1 MYSVGYV
8 CRFLTMKPRNKY
20 EKRVAE
26 LNATLKENIAVR
38 DIEWVKKQEFGY
50 KRDYTKD
57 TSFYFTLV
65 TQVAEFKVKRLYRGY
80 KFPDKN
86 YDHYFFVE
94 IMREFS
100 EDGCNA
106 LYFGKQR
113 GMGCYYD
120 CFLFGSDMELRGNYK
135 NYAGHCIADLF
146 DISWGEHPQ
155 SNGKRVPCERLDP
168 KELGRI
174 IKNNPVAENLYKERS
189 YLFTYLMYQTYNKQV
204 CRAITIAKRHGFVF
218 TPGNTSIWF
227 DMVRAMVK
235 VGADFHNPVFVAP
248 KDLQATHDLFI
259 KRWMRKQEDE
269 RRAAAIEMKMDATD
283 RKLMQEKRTN
293 DAYIRRRKRFYD
305 MVLTD
310 GLIECRVLP
319 DVPAFRAEAEEMHH
333 CVYTNEYYKK
343 PYSLIMSATI
353 AGNRV
358 ETVEVD
364 LTSFTI
370 KQCFGKHDQ
379 FTMHHQRILD
389 LVNGQMD
396 IIKETYT
403 SRKRTTK
410 IKIAV

>member
-1 MYSVGYV
+1 
-8 CRFLTMKPRNKY
+8 MKPRNKY

-26 LNATLKENIAVR
+26 LNATLSEDIAVR
-38 DIEWVKKQEFGY
+38 DIEWVKKQDFGY
-50 KRDYTKD
+50 KREDSKD

-65 TQVAEFKVKRLYRGY
+65 TQVAEYQVKRLYRGY
-80 KFPDKN
+80 KFSDKHF
-86 YDHYFFVE
+86 DHYFFVE

-106 LYFGKQR
+106 LYFGKQKT
-113 GMGCYYD
+113 MGCYFD
-120 CFLFGSDMELRGNYK
+120 CFLYGSNMELRSSHR
-135 NYAGHCIADLF
+135 NYARNSIADLF

-155 SNGKRVPCERLDP
+155 SKGKRVPCERLDP

-189 YLFTYLMYQTYNKQV
+189 PLFVHLMYQTYNKQI

-218 TPGNTSIWF
+218 DQINTSIWF
-227 DMVRAMVK
+227 DMVRAMVR
-235 VGADFHNPVFVAP
+235 VGADVHNPVFVAP
-248 KDLQATHDLFI
+248 KDLQATHDLFVN
-259 KRWMRKQEDE
+259 RWKRKQENE
-269 RRAAAIEMKMDATD
+269 RRAAAIELKMSETD
-283 RKLMQEKRTN
+283 RKLMREKRTN

-310 GLIECRVLP
+310 GLIEVRVLP
-319 DVPAFRAEAEEMHH
+319 DVPAFRAEADEMHH
-333 CVYTNEYYKK
+333 CVYTSEYYKK

-379 FTMHHQRILD
+379 FTMHHKRILD
-389 LVNGQMD
+389 LVNSQMCT
-396 IIKETYT
+396 IKDTYT

-410 IKIAV
+410 HKIAV

>member
-1 MYSVGYV
+1 
-8 CRFLTMKPRNKY
+8 MKPRTKY

-26 LNATLKENIAVR
+26 LNATLKEDIAIR
-38 DIEWVKKQEFGY
+38 DIDWVKKQNFGN
-50 KRDYTKD
+50 KREGSKD

-65 TQVAEFKVKRLYRGY
+65 THIEEYQVKRLYRGY
-80 KFPDKN
+80 KFHDKHF
-86 YDHYFFVE
+86 DHYFFVE

-113 GMGCYYD
+113 AMGRYYD
-120 CFLFGSDMELRGNYK
+120 CFIYGSDMELRGNHK
-135 NYAGHCIADLF
+135 NYACHCIADLF
-146 DISWGEHPQ
+146 DISWDEHPQ
-155 SNGKRVPCERLDP
+155 SKGKRVSCERVDP
-168 KELGRI
+168 NQLGRI
-174 IKNNPVAENLYKERS
+174 IKDNPVAENLYKERS
-189 YLFTYLMYQTYNKQV
+189 PLFIHLMYQSSNKQV

-235 VGADFHNPVFVAP
+235 IGADFHNPIFVAP
-248 KDLQATHDLFI
+248 KDLQTMHNLFVN
-259 KRWMRKQEDE
+259 RWRRKQEEE
-269 RRAAAIEMKMDATD
+269 RRTAAIELKMSETD
-283 RKLMQEKRTN
+283 RRLMQEKSIN
-293 DAYIRRRKRFYD
+293 DAYIKRRKRFYD

-310 GLIECRVLP
+310 GLIECHVLP
-319 DVPAFRAEAEEMHH
+319 DVPAFRAEAEEMQH

-353 AGNRV
+353 NEKRV

-389 LVNGQMD
+389 LVNGQMN

-410 IKIAV
+410 VKMAV

>member
-1 MYSVGYV
+1 
-8 CRFLTMKPRNKY
+8 MKPRNKY

-26 LNATLKENIAVR
+26 LNATLSEDIAVR
-38 DIEWVKKQEFGY
+38 DIEWVKKQDYGY
-50 KRDYTKD
+50 KREDSKD

-65 TQVAEFKVKRLYRGY
+65 TQVAEYQVKRLYRGY
-80 KFPDKN
+80 KFSDKHF
-86 YDHYFFVE
+86 DHYFFVE

-106 LYFGKQR
+106 LYFGKQKT
-113 GMGCYYD
+113 MGCYFD
-120 CFLFGSDMELRGNYK
+120 CFLYGSNMELRSSHR
-135 NYAGHCIADLF
+135 NYARNSIADLF

-155 SNGKRVPCERLDP
+155 SKGKRVPCERLDP

-189 YLFTYLMYQTYNKQV
+189 PLFVHLMYQTYNKQI

-218 TPGNTSIWF
+218 DQINTSIWF
-227 DMVRAMVK
+227 DMVRAMVR
-235 VGADFHNPVFVAP
+235 VGADVHNPVFVAP
-248 KDLQATHDLFI
+248 KDLQATHDLFVN
-259 KRWMRKQEDE
+259 RWKRKQENE
-269 RRAAAIEMKMDATD
+269 RRAAAIELKMSETD
-283 RKLMQEKRTN
+283 RKLMREKRTN

-310 GLIECRVLP
+310 GLIEVRVLP
-319 DVPAFRAEAEEMHH
+319 DVPAFRAEADEMHH

-353 AGNRV
+353 SGSRV

-364 LTSFTI
+364 LTSFKI
-370 KQCFGKHDQ
+370 LQCFGKHDQ

-389 LVNGQMD
+389 LVNGQMN

-410 IKIAV
+410 VKIAV

>member
-1 MYSVGYV
+1 
-8 CRFLTMKPRNKY
+8 MKPRNKY

-26 LNATLKENIAVR
+26 LNATLSEDIAVR
-38 DIEWVKKQEFGY
+38 DIEWVKKQDFGY
-50 KRDYTKD
+50 KREDSKD

-65 TQVAEFKVKRLYRGY
+65 TQVAEYKVKRLYRGY
-80 KFPDKN
+80 KFSDKHF
-86 YDHYFFVE
+86 DHYFFVE

-106 LYFGKQR
+106 LYFGKQKT
-113 GMGCYYD
+113 MGCYFD
-120 CFLFGSDMELRGNYK
+120 CFLYGSNMELRSSHR
-135 NYAGHCIADLF
+135 NYARNSIADLF

-155 SNGKRVPCERLDP
+155 SKGKRVPCERLDP

-189 YLFTYLMYQTYNKQV
+189 PLFVHLMYQTYNKQI

-218 TPGNTSIWF
+218 DQINTSIWF
-227 DMVRAMVK
+227 DMVRAMVR
-235 VGADFHNPVFVAP
+235 VGADVHNPVFVAP
-248 KDLQATHDLFI
+248 KDLQATHDLFVN
-259 KRWMRKQEDE
+259 RWKRKQENE
-269 RRAAAIEMKMDATD
+269 RRAAAIEVKMEETD

-293 DAYIRRRKRFYD
+293 DAYIKRRKRFYD

-319 DVPAFRAEAEEMHH
+319 DIPAFRAEAEEMHH

-353 AGNRV
+353 SGSRV

-364 LTSFTI
+364 LTSFKI
-370 KQCFGKHDQ
+370 LQCFGKHDQ

-396 IIKETYT
+396 TIKETYN

-410 IKIAV
+410 QKIAV

>member
-1 MYSVGYV
+1 
-8 CRFLTMKPRNKY
+8 MKPRNKY

-26 LNATLKENIAVR
+26 LNATLKEDIAVR
-38 DIEWVKKQEFGY
+38 DIEWVKEQNYGNQ
-50 KRDYTKD
+50 RDYTKD
-57 TSFYFTLV
+57 TSFYFTLY
-65 TQVAEFKVKRLYRGY
+65 TNIAEFEVKRLYRGY
-80 KFPDKN
+80 KFTDKH

-94 IMREFS
+94 IMREFK
-100 EDGCNA
+100 DGDNI
-106 LYFGKQR
+106 LYFGKQKT
-113 GMGCYYD
+113 MGCYFD
-120 CFLFGSDMELRGNYK
+120 CFLYGSDMELRSNYK
-135 NYAGHCIADLF
+135 NYANNCIADLF

-155 SNGKRVPCERLDP
+155 STGKRVVCERTDP

-174 IKNNPVAENLYKERS
+174 IKNNPVAENLYKKHS
-189 YLFTYLMYQTYNKQV
+189 PLFSYLMYHTYNKKV

-218 TPGNTSIWF
+218 DQTSTSVWF
-227 DMVRAMVK
+227 DMVRAMVR

-248 KDLQATHDLFI
+248 KDLQATHDMFVN
-259 KRWMRKQEDE
+259 RWRRKQEEE
-269 RRAAAIEMKMDATD
+269 RRAAAIEVKMEETD

-293 DAYIRRRKRFYD
+293 DAYIKRRKRFYD

-353 AGNRV
+353 SGSRV

-364 LTSFTI
+364 LTSFKI
-370 KQCFGKHDQ
+370 LQCFGKHDQ
-379 FTMHHQRILD
+379 FTIHHQRILD
-389 LVNGQMD
+389 LVNGQMNT
-396 IIKETYT
+396 IKETYN

-410 IKIAV
+410 QKIAV